1 MPRPARRA
9 LAALATAVLL
19 ASCSSDSI
27 TGPNAAVAAAY
38 AGPHPILFVHG
49 WNSSGSVWTTMI
61 GRFQTEGFPAD
72 RLYSWSYNT
81 AQSNA
86 TTAQQLGARI
96 DEIMLATGA
105 PKVDL
110 VTHSMGGLSARY
122 YVKNLGGGPKVD
134 AWVSLGGPNHGTNT
148 AFACLQVSCLE
159 MRPKSSFLTALNR
172 KDETPGA
179 PRYATYWSPCDEVIN
194 PQTST
199 PLKGA
204 TNSQTACLR
213 HSDLHQNATVYAQV
227 RDWVGWQGSA
237 LLAAGT
243 TAP

>member
-1 MPRPARRA
+1 
-9 LAALATAVLL
+9 
-19 ASCSSDSI
+19 
-27 TGPNAAVAAAY
+27 
-38 AGPHPILFVHG
+38 
-49 WNSSGSVWTTMI
+49 
-61 GRFQTEGFPAD
+61 
-72 RLYSWSYNT
+72 
-81 AQSNA
+81 
-86 TTAQQLGARI
+86 
-96 DEIMLATGA
+96 
-105 PKVDL
+105 
-110 VTHSMGGLSARY
+110 
-122 YVKNLGGGPKVD
+122 
-134 AWVSLGGPNHGTNT
+134 
-148 AFACLQVSCLE
+148 

-237 LLAAGT
+237 LLAAS
-243 TAP
+243 AAEP